1 MYDTLWSFLQGSMQ
15 KTYSYRNSL
24 FVYIFRKM
32 VVLVIVRYDGLMRS
46 CILTPEKAFTILV
59 SQILYS
65 TVGTDT
71 LNKTAAREQ
80 CLAGSHIIRQE

>member
-1 MYDTLWSFLQGSMQ
+1 MQ

-32 VVLVIVRYDGLMRS
+32 VVVLVIVRYDGLMRS

-80 CLAGSHIIRQE
+80 CLAGSHIMRQEWHMIHMTL